1 MKVEKDIA
9 LNVFMEKAANLTAFF
24 CGLFVLL
31 PFKFKPYTVFAF
43 VLLALFSKIKFKS
56 DLKTDWKS
64 ILIYNF
70 FAISCAL
77 SLLYT
82 TNLHRGFT
90 ILGRYVPLLL
100 IPIAYS
106 FLPNSI
112 KQKFNQVFI
121 KTFILA
127 SCLYSVLIFIYLFKL
142 GYFRNEH
149 DLSYCYSYIT
159 FEFYGINEHPI
170 YISVYF
176 SIALLLLLISS
187 FSNRIINVIL
197 FLLLISGLLILSRK
211 GPIISFFI
219 VSFILLL
226 LKKDKRQLYRLI
238 LVFVG
243 VISISLFVPE
253 IKNRF
258 LEVLDTNKVSN
269 NSETSTGI
277 RKILWERSWKL
288 IQESDYLGYGIGDV
302 QEVLS
307 KQLAE
312 DGFTVLAKENY
323 NSHNEYLQMGLAV
336 GVFGFL
342 SFLVSFFFFLFSFI
356 KKGNTSGIV
365 FLLFFI
371 FVFFFESFLERQNGI
386 IIYSFITCMFIF
398 SSDFAKNL
406 QDET

>member
-1 MKVEKDIA
+1 MKIEKDRE
-9 LNVFMEKAANLTAFF
+9 LNVFMDKAANLVAFF

-31 PFKFKPYTVFAF
+31 PFKLKPYTVFAF
-43 VLLALFSKIKFKS
+43 VLLALFSKIKFKNR
-56 DLKTDWKS
+56 LKCDWKS

-70 FAISCAL
+70 FTICCAL
-77 SLLYT
+77 SLFYS
-82 TNLHRGFT
+82 NDLHRGFT

-100 IPIAYS
+100 IPIAFS
-106 FLPNSI
+106 FLSSDT
-112 KQKFNQVFI
+112 KEKFNQIFI

-142 GYFRNEH
+142 GYFSNEH

-176 SIALLLLLISS
+176 SIALLLLLIKG
-187 FSNRIINVIL
+187 FENRIINVIL
-197 FLLLISGLLILSRK
+197 FLLLISGLFILSRK

-219 VSFILLL
+219 VSFLLL
-226 LKKDKRQLYRLI
+226 ILKKERLQLYKLI
-238 LVFVG
+238 VVFIG
-243 VISISLFVPE
+243 VFSVSLFIPE

-258 LEVLDTNKVSN
+258 LEVLDTNKVLN

-277 RKILWERSWKL
+277 RKILWKNSWEL
-288 IQESDYLGYGIGDV
+288 IQKSDYLGYGIGDV
-302 QEVLS
+302 QEVLR

-312 DGFTVLAKENY
+312 NGFIILSKENY
-323 NSHNEYLQMGLAV
+323 NAHNEYLQMGLAI
-336 GVFGFL
+336 GFL
-342 SFLVSFFFFLFSFI
+342 GFLLFLSSFFFFLFSFI
-356 KKGNTSGIV
+356 KKRNSSGIV
-365 FLLFFI
+365 VFLFFSL
-371 FVFFFESFLERQNGI
+371 VFLFESFLERQNGI

-406 QDET
+406 RDET

>member
-1 MKVEKDIA
+1 MKSEKDIA
-9 LNVFMEKAANLTAFF
+9 LNVFMEKATNFVAFF

-43 VLLALFSKIKFKS
+43 VLLALISKIKFNNG
-56 DLKTDWKS
+56 LKFDWKS
-64 ILIYNF
+64 ILIFNF
-70 FAISCAL
+70 FTVSCAL
-77 SLLYT
+77 SLLYS
-82 TNLHRGFT
+82 NDLHRGFT

-106 FLPNSI
+106 FLSSYT

-142 GYFRNEH
+142 GYFSSEH

-176 SIALLLLLISS
+176 SIALLLLLINS

-197 FLLLISGLLILSRK
+197 FLVLISGLFILSRK

-219 VSFILLL
+219 VSFLLL
-226 LKKDKRQLYRLI
+226 ILKKQKRQLYRLI
-238 LVFVG
+238 LVFIG
-243 VISISLFVPE
+243 VFSISLFIPE

-258 LEVLDTNKVSN
+258 LEVIDTNKVSN

-277 RKILWERSWKL
+277 RKILWESSWKL
-288 IQESDYLGYGIGDV
+288 IQKSDYLGYGIGDV

-307 KQLAE
+307 KQLAT
-312 DGFTVLAKENY
+312 DGFTVLSKENY
-323 NSHNEYLQMGLAV
+323 NSHNEYLQIGLAV
-336 GVFGFL
+336 GFLGFF
-342 SFLVSFFFFLFSFI
+342 SFLFSFFFFLFSFI
-356 KKGNTSGIV
+356 KKGNSNGIV
-365 FLLFFI
+365 FFLFFS
-371 FVFFFESFLERQNGI
+371 FVFLFESFLERQNGI

-406 QDET
+406 QDEA

>member
-1 MKVEKDIA
+1 MKIEKDKD
-9 LNVFMEKAANLTAFF
+9 LNIFMGKATNFVAFF

-31 PFKFKPYTVFAF
+31 PFKLKPYTVFAF
-43 VLLALFSKIKFKS
+43 VLLALFSKIKFKNR
-56 DLKTDWKS
+56 LKCDWKS

-70 FAISCAL
+70 FTISSAL
-77 SLLYT
+77 SLFYS
-82 TNLHRGFT
+82 NDLHRGFT

-106 FLPNSI
+106 FLSNYT

-127 SCLYSVLIFIYLFKL
+127 SCLYCVLIFIYLFKL
-142 GYFRNEH
+142 GYFSNQH

-176 SIALLLLLISS
+176 SIALLLLLIKG
-187 FSNRIINVIL
+187 FENRIVNVTL
-197 FLLLISGLLILSRK
+197 FLMLISGLFILSRK

-226 LKKDKRQLYRLI
+226 LKKERLQLYKLI
-238 LVFVG
+238 LVFIG
-243 VISISLFVPE
+243 VFSVSLFIPE

-277 RKILWERSWKL
+277 RKILWESSWEL
-288 IQESDYLGYGIGDV
+288 IQKSDYLGYGIGDV

-312 DGFTVLAKENY
+312 DGFIILAKENY
-323 NSHNEYLQMGLAV
+323 NAHNEYLQIGLSI
-336 GVFGFL
+336 GFL
-342 SFLVSFFFFLFSFI
+342 GFLLFLFSLLFFVISFI
-356 KKGNTSGIV
+356 KKRNSGGIV
-365 FLLFFI
+365 FFLFFI

-406 QDET
+406 PDET